1 MTCALNACNLH
12 AFSVCAFNQVT
23 GKLLGPVEAR
33 VVGVV
38 PGLGQAQVDQQQSI
52 LIPPSPALVRTL
64 CEWMVPQTPARPNGG
79 TSPFEITDTIWGG
92 CSTTYRRWS

>member
-1 MTCALNACNLH
+1 MTCTLNARNLQ

-33 VVGVV
+33 FVGVV

-52 LIPPSPALVRTL
+52 
-64 CEWMVPQTPARPNGG
+64 
-79 TSPFEITDTIWGG
+79 
-92 CSTTYRRWS
+92 

>member
-1 MTCALNACNLH
+1 MTCTLNACKLQ

-38 PGLGQAQVDQQQSI
+38 PGLGQARINQQQVY
-52 LIPPSPALVRTL
+52 LIPPSPTLIRTL
-64 CEWMVPQTPARPNGG
+64 CEWMEPLSSRFQTSARPNGG
-79 TSPFEITDTIWGG
+79 TSPFGKN
-92 CSTTYRRWS
+92 